1 MKPYKICVI
10 GGHCGV
16 RMIVVAE
23 HLDELLRKAGYPCEV
38 THQSLW
44 DHPTPPR
51 STHLILELLPAFTEA
66 EAGCPVLSI
75 RQLLRDLDD
84 PQTIDKIFD
93 RVRASYP
100 LTVAQPAG
108 KLHLVF

>member
-1 MKPYKICVI
+1 MSPYRICVI

-23 HLDELLRKAGYPCEV
+23 HLDELLKKAGYPCQV

-51 STHLILELLPAFTEA
+51 SANLVLELLPAFTEA

-84 PQTIDKIFD
+84 PQTIEKIFE

-100 LTVAQPAG
+100 AAAVLTPA
-108 KLHLVF
+108 KMSMVI

>member
-1 MKPYKICVI
+1 MSPYRICVI

-16 RMIVVAE
+16 RMIMVAE
-23 HLDELLRKAGYPCEV
+23 HVQELLRKAGYSCEV

-51 STHLILELLPAFTEA
+51 SANLILELLPAFTEA

-84 PQTIDKIFD
+84 PSTIEKIFD
-93 RVRASYP
+93 RVKSSYP
-100 LTVAQPAG
+100 FAAAQPAA
-108 KLHLVF
+108 KMNLVF

>member
-1 MKPYKICVI
+1 MAPYKICII

-23 HLDELLRKAGYPCEV
+23 RLEEVLTGAGYPCQV

-51 STHLILELLPAFTEA
+51 SANLILELLPAFTEA

-84 PQTIDKIFD
+84 PQTIEKIFE

-100 LTVAQPAG
+100 RAAVPTAV
-108 KLHLVF
+108 KMNVVF

>member
-1 MKPYKICVI
+1 MKPYKVCVI

-23 HLDELLRKAGYPCEV
+23 HLEELLKKAGYPCEV

-44 DHPTPPR
+44 DHPTPPH
-51 STHLILELLPAFTEA
+51 SANLVLELLPAFTEA

-84 PQTIDKIFD
+84 PQTIDKVFD
-93 RVRASYP
+93 RVRATYP
-100 LTVAQPAG
+100 PAAVQPAA
-108 KLHLVF
+108 KMHLVY

>member
-1 MKPYKICVI
+1 MSSYRICVI

-23 HLDELLRKAGYPCEV
+23 HLEELLRKAGYPCEV

-51 STHLILELLPAFTEA
+51 SVNLILELLPAFTEA

-84 PQTIDKIFD
+84 PQTIEKIFE

-100 LTVAQPAG
+100 ASNAGRVA
-108 KLHLVF
+108 KLSMVI

>member
-1 MKPYKICVI
+1 MSSYRICVV

-23 HLDELLRKAGYPCEV
+23 HVGELLKKAGFPCEV

-51 STHLILELLPAFTEA
+51 SANLILELLPAFTEA

-84 PQTIDKIFD
+84 PQTIEKIFE
-93 RVRASYP
+93 RVRATYP
-100 LTVAQPAG
+100 ATSVGRAANLSMVI
-108 KLHLVF
+108 

>member
-1 MKPYKICVI
+1 MAPYKICVI

-23 HLDELLRKAGYPCEV
+23 HLDELLKKAGYPCEL

-51 STHLILELLPAFTEA
+51 SANLILELLPAFTEA
-66 EAGCPVLSI
+66 EAGCPVLSV

-84 PQTIDKIFD
+84 PPTIQKILE

-100 LTVAQPAG
+100 LAVQPTT
-108 KLHLVF
+108 KLSVVF